1 LVVSI
6 EKAVVSRLLI
16 SGQKFEV
23 LVDPEKALRIK
34 KGENVDM
41 RDALAY
47 PAIYKDVRSAEV
59 VSMKDLQTIFHTSD
73 VFEIAKRII
82 KEGEIQLTTE
92 QRKKMIE
99 EKKNQIVNIIA
110 KKSVDP
116 RTNAPHPP
124 QRILNAI
131 EKAGVKIDPFLD
143 AEAQVEKVLE
153 KIKAILPLK
162 FQKILLQIKVP
173 PQYSGKVVSRIRNFG
188 DVKSE
193 EWLSDGSLQF
203 KIEILAGVKNEFFN
217 QISNLTHGNFES
229 KILEEK
235 NA

>member
-6 EKAVVSRLLI
+6 EKAVVSRLLV
-16 SGQKFEV
+16 SGQRFEV

-41 RDALAY
+41 REVLAY
-47 PAIYKDVRSAEV
+47 PAVYKDVRSAEV
-59 VSMKDLQTIFHTSD
+59 VAMKDLQNIFHTTD
-73 VFEIAKRII
+73 IFEIAKRII

-99 EKKNQIVNIIA
+99 EKKNQIVNIIS
-110 KKSVDP
+110 KKGVDP
-116 RTNAPHPP
+116 RTNSPHPP

-153 KIKAILPLK
+153 SIKTILPIK
-162 FQKILLQIKVP
+162 FQKILVQIKVP
-173 PQYSGKVVSRIRNFG
+173 PQYSGKIISVIRNFG
-188 DVKSE
+188 SVKNE
-193 EWLSDGSLQF
+193 EWLSDGSLQVR
-203 KIEILAGVKNEFFN
+203 IEILAGVKSDFFN
-217 QISNLTHGNFES
+217 KISNLTHGNFES
-229 KILEEK
+229 RILEEK